1 MILYYYFFLLP
12 GEAWVNNVKIL
23 GWSQVKNGIII
34 SIEDFLFT
42 EHIDPELIDLELEN
56 GGENIIDVGSNNPKT
71 VIKMYNKN
79 EGNFIP

>member
-1 MILYYYFFLLP
+1 MMIAPFDLIA

-42 EHIDPELIDLELEN
+42 EHIDPDLISFPRELEN
-56 GGENIIDVGSNNPKT
+56 EVDGNEPRPKIIN
-71 VIKMYNKN
+71 KMYKN
-79 EGNFIP
+79 GEGILIIWL